1 MKMTAHDIKELN
13 VIEKVLSEPDNY
25 CVENMGSVIEQLD
38 IEIQMFL
45 AEKMKLTEA
54 EIVEERYQRFRRM

>member
-1 MKMTAHDIKELN
+1 MF
-13 VIEKVLSEPDNY
+13 LSEPDNY
-25 CVENMGSVIEQLD
+25 SVENMGSVIEQLD